1 MEAGRS
7 KLLAANWKSNH
18 HWEDCESYAAT
29 LRAELP
35 QYFAGE
41 DATQP
46 PVDLLVCPAFP
57 YITVLGSLFA
67 DTSVLLG
74 AQDVSRVKEGAHTG
88 EVSAQMISDIGC
100 DYCIVGHSER
110 RAAGEDDA
118 IIAQK
123 LHRLSEAELI
133 PILCVGESAETR
145 EIGMARGFVTGQL
158 EAVRDQLLQFPADSL
173 VIAYEPI
180 WAIGT
185 GVNAEPEDAQLMAA
199 EVRAWLATL
208 GSGYAEQVP
217 VLYGGSVNP
226 DNLGGYLKLPDID
239 GALIG
244 GASLEAKAMAEMV
257 RVAEKPGT
265 T

>member
-1 MEAGRS
+1 MDAARS
-7 KLLAANWKSNH
+7 RLLAANWKSNH
-18 HWEDCESYAAT
+18 HWEDCEGYAAT
-29 LRAELP
+29 LREELP
-35 QYFAGE
+35 QYFNGAAQAAVE
-41 DATQP
+41 LLICP
-46 PVDLLVCPAFP
+46 PLP

-67 DTSVLLG
+67 ESTVLLG

-88 EVSAQMISDIGC
+88 EVSAQMIGDIGC
-100 DYCIVGHSER
+100 DFCIVGHSER

-118 IIAQK
+118 LIAQK

-145 EIGMARGFVTGQL
+145 DLGIARGFVVGQL
-158 EAVRDQLLQFPADSL
+158 DAIRDELKQFEPDML

-185 GVNAEPEDAQLMAA
+185 GVNAEPEDAQIMAA
-199 EVRAWLATL
+199 EIRAWLATL
-208 GSGYAEQVP
+208 GAAYAETVP
-217 VLYGGSVNP
+217 ILYGGSVNP
-226 DNLGGYLKLPDID
+226 ENIGGYLEQADID

-257 RVAEKPGT
+257 RVAEKLRPS
-265 T
+265 